1 MMLASAPVAVVLP
14 STDLEQSKDFY
25 ENKLGL
31 KLRDGSGPL
40 IFEAGGG
47 TLVQIYYRP
56 EGVKPEHTVAAFR
69 VTGIEDII
77 AGLESNGVVF
87 EDYGGMTN
95 HVMENGPSKLA
106 WLRDPDG
113 NTIALDQYTA

>member
-14 STDLEQSKDFY
+14 STDLERSKDFY

-40 IFEAGGG
+40 IFEAGAG
-47 TLVQIYYRP
+47 TLVQIYSRP

-77 AGLESNGVVF
+77 AGLEANGVVF

-95 HVMENGPSKLA
+95 HIMENGPSKLA

>member
-1 MMLASAPVAVVLP
+1 LP
-14 STDLEQSKDFY
+14 STDLERSREFY

-31 KLRDGSGPL
+31 NLRDGSGRL
-40 IFEAGGG
+40 IFAAGAG

-77 AGLESNGVVF
+77 AGLEVNGVAF

-95 HVMENGPSKLA
+95 HIMDNGPSKLA

-113 NTIALDQYTA
+113 NTIALDEYTA